1 MPAVTITTVIPTY
14 NEGDRLFSFLQ
25 DWAAT
30 AINSPGLR
38 ATAVVVD
45 DGSRDKDV
53 ARQQDAVAAASRTL
67 QQSASPHRITYVRS
81 DRNRGKGAAIRL
93 GWNQAD
99 ADAMWLGFIDA
110 DGAVPAREYWRVA
123 STLPAAEADAL
134 CGSRVNM
141 AGRSVSR
148 SLFRHLQGR
157 TFATFIEQLF
167 HLGLYDTQCGFKYF
181 RASALRPILPALHE
195 DRWLLDVE
203 VLANLKAAG
212 ATLQEVPIDCHERGG
227 SSLVFGLDPL
237 KMGIRLV
244 RLRRR
249 LRRGAGGHA

>member
-1 MPAVTITTVIPTY
+1 MPAVPITTVIPAY
-14 NEGDRLFSFLQ
+14 NEGDRLFTFLQ
-25 DWAAT
+25 DWAAAAT
-30 AINSPGLR
+30 TDPGLR
-38 ATAVVVD
+38 ATAIVVD
-45 DGSRDKDV
+45 DGSRDREA
-53 ARQQDAVAAASRTL
+53 ARQQDAVAATSSTL
-67 QQSASPHRITYVRS
+67 RQSNSPHRIMYVRS

-93 GWNQAD
+93 GWGQAD
-99 ADAMWLGFIDA
+99 EDTMWMGFIDA

-123 STLPAAEADAL
+123 STLPAAVPDAL

-167 HLGLYDTQCGFKYF
+167 HLGLYDTQCGFKFF
-181 RASALRPILPALHE
+181 RASALRPILPALQE

-227 SSLVFGLDPL
+227 SSLVFGLDPI
-237 KMGIRLV
+237 KMAIRLL

-249 LRRGAGGHA
+249 LMRPAGGRT